1 MFCRWKNWKLIYGVS
16 TSLLPLNNE
25 TVEWVKPLESPE
37 LPDISGDACIKI
49 DSQGNLVAR
58 CLFDMKGESQYS

>member
-37 LPDISGDACIKI
+37 LPNISGDSCIKI
-49 DSQGNLVAR
+49 DSLGNLVAR

>member
-16 TSLLPLNNE
+16 TSLLPLNNA

-37 LPDISGDACIKI
+37 LPDISEDACMKI
-49 DSQGNLVAR
+49 DFQG
-58 CLFDMKGESQYS
+58 CLFDTKGESQYSSS